1 MAILVECPLCHRKQ
15 ACRNRLC
22 AACGSDLAKEK
33 RAGRV
38 RYHIAYR
45 LPDGRQRREFA
56 GYSIEDARAAEGKRL
71 AQKKENPG
79 ILEKAPSER
88 LTFDELATWYLE
100 LPSVKRLAS
109 YRRVTQALGAFCREF
124 GSRIVS
130 SLKPADLEAYQEK
143 RLEAGRAPATV
154 DMELVLAK
162 AMVTKAF
169 DNDLVD
175 GRTVK
180 VFRTVKRKLR
190 KAANARRRVFTV
202 GEYLRLLD
210 AAPSHLRPI
219 LTLAFE
225 TGMRLGEIRQLRWG
239 QIDREKQ
246 VIRLEAGAT
255 KEGKEKLIPL
265 TPRVRQMLAV
275 LPRAIHHDFVFTY
288 LNEPI
293 RSPGGIK
300 KAFQSAC
307 RKAGL
312 PCGRKEADGVVFHD
326 IRRTV
331 KTWMLSAGVDKAHR
345 DLILGHSLQGMD
357 AHYLS
362 PSPEDL
368 HRAMTQYVAW
378 LEAQIAA
385 VDHSVDHVNYSP

>member
-1 MAILVECPLCHRKQ
+1 
-15 ACRNRLC
+15 
-22 AACGSDLAKEK
+22 
-33 RAGRV
+33 V

-45 LPDGRQRREFA
+45 LPNGRQRREFA
-56 GYSIEDARAAEGKRL
+56 GYSIEEARAAEGKRL

-88 LTFDELATWYLE
+88 LTFDELATWFLE

-109 YRRVTQALGAFCREF
+109 YRRVKQALGAFCREF
-124 GSRIVS
+124 GNRIVS

-143 RLEAGRAPATV
+143 RLEEGRAPATV

-202 GEYLRLLD
+202 EEYLRLLD
-210 AAPSHLRPI
+210 AAPSHLRTI
-219 LTLAFE
+219 LTIAFE

-265 TPRVRQMLAV
+265 TLRVRQVLAG
-275 LPRAIHHDFVFTY
+275 LPRALHHDFVFTY

-307 RKAGL
+307 RKAGI

-368 HRAMTQYVAW
+368 HRAMAQYVDW
-378 LEAQIAA
+378 LVAQIAT
-385 VDHSVDHVNYSP
+385 VDHSVDYVNHSP